1 MEQFDMSDII
11 YLLGFSPPP
20 NGQSSYYVH
29 CPCCDETPRKR
40 HLNINLKKNVFR
52 CPRCGVSGG
61 MFDLYSLVTG
71 IPRKDAREAIAARL
85 GVPENRAE
93 AHRSKTELLD
103 VQEYPITD
111 LETRNATYSALLSK
125 LELASDHRE
134 SLLARGLT
142 EDEIERLGYKTMPV
156 IGNTALAKQLQSE
169 GAYLSGVPGFFR
181 TKEDA
186 WTFDHDQR
194 GILIPVRSVDGQIQG
209 LQLRRDNVK
218 KRKFRWISSADRK
231 DGCRAESWTH
241 LTGPAARTI
250 ILTEGPMKADVIH
263 ALTGET
269 VLAVPGVNALGQ
281 LRKALEQIR
290 TSGTEEIKT
299 AFDMD
304 FAANCHVQNGY
315 VHLMKL
321 IDSMGFR
328 FGTYLWDPRY
338 KGLDDYIWE
347 YCLDKHRS

>member
-11 YLLGFSPPP
+11 YLLGFPPSP

-29 CPCCDETPRKR
+29 CPCCDESPRKR

-85 GVPENRAE
+85 GVAEIRAE
-93 AHRSKTELLD
+93 LQRSKTELPE

-111 LETRNATYSALLSK
+111 LETRNETYSALLSK
-125 LELASDHRE
+125 LKLAPDHRDN
-134 SLLARGLT
+134 LLARGLT
-142 EDEIERLGYKTMPV
+142 EDEIDRLGYKTMPV
-156 IGNTALAKQLQSE
+156 IGHTALAKQLQSE
-169 GAYLSGVPGFFR
+169 GAYLSGVPGFSR
-181 TKEDA
+181 IKEDA

-209 LQLRRDNVK
+209 LQLRRDDVK
-218 KRKFRWISSADRK
+218 KRKFRWITSAEMK

-241 LTGPAARTI
+241 LSGPAARRI

-263 ALTGET
+263 SLTGET

-281 LRKALEQIR
+281 LRKTLAALLEA
-290 TSGTEEIKT
+290 GTTEIKT

-304 FAANCHVQNGY
+304 FASNWHVQNGY
-315 VHLMKL
+315 INLMKL
-321 IDSMGFR
+321 IDTMGFH
-328 FGTYLWDPRY
+328 FGTFLWDPRY
-338 KGLDDYIWE
+338 KGLDDYLWE
-347 YCLDKHRS
+347 YCLQRHR